1 MKNLFRFLPLVLMA
15 ALPFLSHAQTTVFVL
30 DMNTVPPTQLGAIQ
44 AIQGTESAVG
54 DYNFVT
60 SPAPAG
66 EPYGVATEYRR
77 LNTWIHEFE
86 DELHFGAIFNIRRTG
101 TDFRCGSGSE
111 PLERPQ
117 VELTANFDTDSAPTV
132 LLRDDNPGSPADEYP
147 ITGVGPWTFDGFWTF
162 CVDATDGVVIGP
174 ITGDSWSIDVAL
186 SQEDLGLDPVTD
198 AEPFIISWLVAN
210 GDGVQPDIE
219 LEVPS
224 TAPMVY
230 RLTVADE
237 DGDGISDLADNCS
250 LAANADQ
257 SDNESDGI
265 GDVCDDDDDNDG
277 VPDGV
282 DNCTLTA
289 NADQVDLDGDGVG
302 DFCDDC
308 ISSPIILTVA
318 DVPPTPTPA
327 SIDVEA
333 EVVTTCE
340 ARVTFTVNDGPE
352 ELMETPPEGRPFA
365 VGIDA
370 EYPGLAEIC
379 FQADVVG
386 DRWPTI
392 EECVLIPIY
401 DPSAGF
407 VTGGGWIW
415 SPDDAIPPAIVKDQV
430 VDGSW
435 FFNAEPP
442 YVTPAEFSTDESAI
456 GLGSLHVLPI
466 TNDGD
471 NNAKFILRYVPS
483 VPIELADLDAF
494 SIDFLI
500 DELGTLF
507 NASQFYV
514 NLYTLTPDPT
524 DGGWY
529 DCRFDYVAGSGSTTD
544 WTSLGFDAS
553 TPATAVGDKLG
564 GACPT
569 SYDGMPVGSNVLFLA
584 VNLGDTSGND
594 TGIGGYFD
602 NAVLSIAG
610 SPLVWDFGEV
620 PTGKASFGF
629 VSKYKKGASTPT
641 GVTQFYFEAGN
652 LEFHS
657 DVQEWLVVN
666 QNGANAQFKGEGFVN
681 DVTPA
686 RFMLWAGD
694 GDATSDEDDFDTFR
708 IRIWEEVGEEEVVIY
723 DNGTDQAIAGG
734 SIVIHTGGKGKAGK
748 DGFPDVPVEFALGQN
763 YPNPFNPA
771 TQLAFDLPEAANV
784 RLAVFDVLGR
794 QVALLADGGYEAGT
808 HEVTWDASSMPSGVY
823 LYRIEAGAYSATKR
837 MMLLK

>member
-1 MKNLFRFLPLVLMA
+1 MKNLFRLLPLVLMA

-86 DELHFGAIFNIRRTG
+86 GELHFGAIFTIRRTG

-117 VELTANFDTDSAPTV
+117 VDLTANFDTDSAPTV
-132 LLRDDNPGSPADEYP
+132 LLRDDNPGSPADQYP

-174 ITGDSWSIDVAL
+174 ITGDSWDIDVVL
-186 SQEDLGLDPVTD
+186 SLEDLGLDPDTD
-198 AEPFIISWLVAN
+198 FDPFINSWLVAN

-224 TAPMVY
+224 TAPMMY

-237 DGDGISDLADNCS
+237 DGDGISDLADNCPIV
-250 LAANADQ
+250 ANADQ
-257 SDNESDGI
+257 A
-265 GDVCDDDDDNDG
+265 DVND
-277 VPDGV
+277 
-282 DNCTLTA
+282 
-289 NADQVDLDGDGVG
+289 DGVG
-302 DFCDDC
+302 NACDPPPVADAGGPYLGP
-308 ISSPIILTVA
+308 ISGIQLDGSGSYDPIGTIVSFDWEVTSVSHQCTVSDEQIATFSCLEAGVYTVELTVT
-318 DVPPTPTPA
+318 DDNGQSDT
-327 SIDVEA
+327 D
-333 EVVTTCE
+333 
-340 ARVTFTVNDGPE
+340 
-352 ELMETPPEGRPFA
+352 ET
-365 VGIDA
+365 
-370 EYPGLAEIC
+370 EIV
-379 FQADVVG
+379 A
-386 DRWPTI
+386 
-392 EECVLIPIY
+392 Y
-401 DPSAGF
+401 DPSSGF
-407 VTGGGWIW
+407 VTGGGWID
-415 SPDDAIPPAIVKDQV
+415 SPSGAFRQVDNEWRFLIESGSSADFGFVAGPDSPPAGAGSAHMMVGDAASGVILIRPLDAYRLDAITTL
-430 VDGSW
+430 
-435 FFNAEPP
+435 E
-442 YVTPAEFSTDESAI
+442 YSTYRS
-456 GLGSLHVLPI
+456 S
-466 TNDGD
+466 
-471 NNAKFILRYVPS
+471 
-483 VPIELADLDAF
+483 ADLGNNLAIALQFNVAYDLTAAIQPWQGRLVYEPYHSNGGAVGQGVWQTWEPLEDEWWATGEPGKTACPQSDPCTWGEVLSAF
-494 SIDFLI
+494 PHVGIHP
-500 DELGTLF
+500 
-507 NASQFYV
+507 
-514 NLYTLTPDPT
+514 LY
-524 DGGWY
+524 GAVM
-529 DCRFDYVAGSGSTTD
+529 FKAGSGWAS
-544 WTSLGFDAS
+544 FDGNVDALAM
-553 TPATAVGDKLG
+553 TVAGTRLEWDFEAD
-564 GACPT
+564 GA
-569 SYDGMPVGSNVLFLA
+569 
-584 VNLGDTSGND
+584 
-594 TGIGGYFD
+594 IGGPGP
-602 NAVLSIAG
+602 AG
-610 SPLVWDFGEV
+610 R
-620 PTGKASFGF
+620 ANFGF